1 MADYFHYIEAG
12 VMSFL
17 LTLIISPFV
26 ISFMK
31 KEKVKQTILHY
42 VENHSGKAGTPT
54 MGGIIFILSI
64 TIISYIFFVGS
75 KTLAGISL
83 LIFMGYGLTGFL
95 DDFIKFRFKRNLG
108 LRAYQKFLFQLAIA
122 IVVAVFA
129 YKDEFVGSQ
138 LYVPFSNITIDVG
151 FWIIPI
157 IVIVFLACTNS
168 VNLTDG
174 LDGLASSTTMCY
186 TISIVA
192 IMFVMLSTR
201 LAGQNE
207 IYLMEYKNLITM
219 SFVVVGALLCFL
231 TFNCFPAKIFMG
243 DTGSLALGAFV
254 ACIGVFTKMT
264 LYIPILGIM
273 FVLSTLSVMIQ
284 VAYYK
289 LTKKRVF
296 LMAPLHH
303 HFEKKG
309 VHEVRI
315 AVVYSV
321 ITMMIGLVVLLVEVL

>member
-1 MADYFHYIEAG
+1 MADYFHYIFAG

-64 TIISYIFFVGS
+64 TIISYIFFVES

-129 YKDEFVGSQ
+129 YKNEFVGSQ
-138 LYVPFSNITIDVG
+138 LYVPFSNITIDG
-151 FWIIPI
+151 RI
-157 IVIVFLACTNS
+157 TS
-168 VNLTDG
+168 
-174 LDGLASSTTMCY
+174 
-186 TISIVA
+186 
-192 IMFVMLSTR
+192 
-201 LAGQNE
+201 
-207 IYLMEYKNLITM
+207 LM
-219 SFVVVGALLCFL
+219 
-231 TFNCFPAKIFMG
+231 
-243 DTGSLALGAFV
+243 
-254 ACIGVFTKMT
+254 
-264 LYIPILGIM
+264 
-273 FVLSTLSVMIQ
+273 
-284 VAYYK
+284 
-289 LTKKRVF
+289 
-296 LMAPLHH
+296 
-303 HFEKKG
+303 
-309 VHEVRI
+309 
-315 AVVYSV
+315 
-321 ITMMIGLVVLLVEVL
+321 

>member
-1 MADYFHYIEAG
+1 M
-12 VMSFL
+12 
-17 LTLIISPFV
+17 
-26 ISFMK
+26 
-31 KEKVKQTILHY
+31 
-42 VENHSGKAGTPT
+42 
-54 MGGIIFILSI
+54 
-64 TIISYIFFVGS
+64 
-75 KTLAGISL
+75 
-83 LIFMGYGLTGFL
+83 
-95 DDFIKFRFKRNLG
+95 
-108 LRAYQKFLFQLAIA
+108 
-122 IVVAVFA
+122 
-129 YKDEFVGSQ
+129 
-138 LYVPFSNITIDVG
+138 
-151 FWIIPI
+151 
-157 IVIVFLACTNS
+157 
-168 VNLTDG
+168 TDG

-296 LMAPLHH
+296 LMAPFHH
-303 HFEKKG
+303 HLEKKG
-309 VHEVRI
+309 MHESKI
-315 AVVYSV
+315 VVIY
-321 ITMMIGLVVLLVEVL
+321 ITITAIIGIISELLFLVFFK

>member
-1 MADYFHYIEAG
+1 
-12 VMSFL
+12 
-17 LTLIISPFV
+17 
-26 ISFMK
+26 
-31 KEKVKQTILHY
+31 
-42 VENHSGKAGTPT
+42 
-54 MGGIIFILSI
+54 
-64 TIISYIFFVGS
+64 
-75 KTLAGISL
+75 
-83 LIFMGYGLTGFL
+83 
-95 DDFIKFRFKRNLG
+95 
-108 LRAYQKFLFQLAIA
+108 
-122 IVVAVFA
+122 
-129 YKDEFVGSQ
+129 
-138 LYVPFSNITIDVG
+138 
-151 FWIIPI
+151 
-157 IVIVFLACTNS
+157 
-168 VNLTDG
+168 
-174 LDGLASSTTMCY
+174 
-186 TISIVA
+186 
-192 IMFVMLSTR
+192 
-201 LAGQNE
+201 
-207 IYLMEYKNLITM
+207 
-219 SFVVVGALLCFL
+219 
-231 TFNCFPAKIFMG
+231 MG